1 MKSKGFII
9 SVKNNMLKW
18 SIWEVRI
25 MFKSKINEIKE
36 VPLAYI
42 KPNPNQPRKF
52 FNDAD
57 LIELAS
63 SIQEIGIIQPIILKR
78 NNAKDYVII
87 AGERRYRA
95 AQIAGL
101 KKVPAIINSTEGSH
115 TMVMALVENIQRENL
130 NFLEEAMAIKELVE
144 GYGLSQNEIS
154 KKIGKSQSAISN
166 KMRILALPED
176 ILDKLV
182 KNQLTERHGR
192 ALLGLTDKNKLDHA
206 IGLIIEKK
214 LNVKETEAL
223 VKALSSVK
231 KFDNKSNNVIK
242 YINYRI
248 YLNTLKNAFNSI
260 YDNEKQAVYSQVD
273 CGDYMEVIIKIPKDK
288 PKLIAS
294 S

>member
-1 MKSKGFII
+1 MFKN
-9 SVKNNMLKW
+9 KNN
-18 SIWEVRI
+18 
-25 MFKSKINEIKE
+25 EIIE
-36 VPLAYI
+36 VPLTYI

-57 LIELAS
+57 LIELAG
-63 SIQEIGIIQPIILKR
+63 SIQELGVIQPIILKK
-78 NNAKDYVII
+78 NNSKDYVII
-87 AGERRYRA
+87 AGERRFRA

-101 KKVPAIINSTEGSH
+101 KKIPAITHNAEGSNN
-115 TMVMALVENIQRENL
+115 MVMALVENIQRENL
-130 NFLEEAMAIKELVE
+130 NFLEEAMAIKELATV
-144 GYGLSQNEIS
+144 YGFSQNEIC

-176 ILDKLV
+176 ILDKLI

-192 ALLGLTDKNKLDHA
+192 ALLGLIGKNSLDHA

-223 VKALSSVK
+223 VKSLSCEK
-231 KFDNKSNNVIK
+231 KPDDSTNKAIK

-248 YLNTLKNAFNSI
+248 YLNTIKNAFNTI
-260 YDNEKQAVYSQVD
+260 YDNEKQAVYSQED
-273 CGDYMEVIIKIPKDK
+273 CGDYIEVIIKIPKDR
-288 PKLIAS
+288 PKLMAS

>member
-115 TMVMALVENIQRENL
+115 TMVMALVETY
-130 NFLEEAMAIKELVE
+130 KER
-144 GYGLSQNEIS
+144 IS
-154 KKIGKSQSAISN
+154 I
-166 KMRILALPED
+166 
-176 ILDKLV
+176 
-182 KNQLTERHGR
+182 
-192 ALLGLTDKNKLDHA
+192 
-206 IGLIIEKK
+206 
-214 LNVKETEAL
+214 
-223 VKALSSVK
+223 
-231 KFDNKSNNVIK
+231 F
-242 YINYRI
+242 
-248 YLNTLKNAFNSI
+248 
-260 YDNEKQAVYSQVD
+260 
-273 CGDYMEVIIKIPKDK
+273 
-288 PKLIAS
+288 
-294 S
+294 

>member
-1 MKSKGFII
+1 
-9 SVKNNMLKW
+9 
-18 SIWEVRI
+18 
-25 MFKSKINEIKE
+25 
-36 VPLAYI
+36 
-42 KPNPNQPRKF
+42 
-52 FNDAD
+52 
-57 LIELAS
+57 
-63 SIQEIGIIQPIILKR
+63 
-78 NNAKDYVII
+78 
-87 AGERRYRA
+87 
-95 AQIAGL
+95 
-101 KKVPAIINSTEGSH
+101 
-115 TMVMALVENIQRENL
+115 
-130 NFLEEAMAIKELVE
+130 MAIKELVE